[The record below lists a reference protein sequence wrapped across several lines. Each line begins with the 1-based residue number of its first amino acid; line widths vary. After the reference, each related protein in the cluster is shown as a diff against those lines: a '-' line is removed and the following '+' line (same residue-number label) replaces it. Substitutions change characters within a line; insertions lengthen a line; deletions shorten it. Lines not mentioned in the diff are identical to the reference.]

1 MDPSPKPSVQLI
13 VDASGEGKRAD
24 QFISE
29 RFRITRSKIKRG
41 IEAHTILL
49 NDKPLKPAT
58 HLRKKDQV
66 TINWPYAS
74 SPGVTGGSRMLPEDI
89 PLEIIYEDDD
99 LFAVN
104 KEAKFVTH
112 PAPGHPNQTMMNA
125 ILHYHPGACITHRL
139 DKGTSGVLLV
149 AKNEWTLEKIQ
160 TQFKNRQIKKTYQAL
175 VWGKFKL
182 LHGSFKTVIG
192 RSLHDRKKMSSQ
204 TQKGREAHTDYRVL
218 EELGPITFV
227 EAYPKTGRTHQIRV
241 HFKESHHPLVG
252 DPVYGPRG
260 DLPYVIEDFPHQAL
274 HAYQLELTHP
284 RTKERLIIVAPLRQ
298 DMRELLNK
306 LRLSLRGL

>member
-1 MDPSPKPSVQLI
+1 MDPSPKPSVQLV

-58 HLRKKDQV
+58 HLRKKDRLAI
-66 TINWPYAS
+66 TFPHHKEFS
-74 SPGVTGGSRMLPEDI
+74 FEPEDI
-89 PLEIIYEDDD
+89 PLEIIYEDED

-125 ILHYHPGACITHRL
+125 ILHYHLGACITHRL

-149 AKNEWTLEKIQ
+149 AKNEWVLEKIQ

-204 TQKGREAHTDYRVL
+204 TQKGREAHTDYQVL

-260 DLPYVIEDFPHQAL
+260 DLPYDIGDFPYQAL
-274 HAYQLELTHP
+274 HAYQLEFTHP
-284 RTKERLIIVAPLRQ
+284 RTKERLIITAPLRQ
-298 DMRELLNK
+298 DMRELLKK
-306 LRLSLRGL
+306 LKLSF